1 MATVSGMNPG
11 TQARIDPRKLRHPP
25 AVDDLTLNAAGQA
38 LLASIEESA
47 RPKELAATFPRI
59 VNRLAKLWR
68 APLQMDRCFEELLT
82 DSRGNRQGFP
92 LGVLMELSTLRDYY
106 QTTVFPTQR
115 DVWDSEQKLKGR

>member
-1 MATVSGMNPG
+1 MNPG
-11 TQARIDPRKLRHPP
+11 AQARIDPRKLRHPTEK
-25 AVDDLTLNAAGQA
+25 DDLALNPAGQA
-38 LLASIEESA
+38 LLLSIDETA
-47 RPKELAATFPRI
+47 RPAELAATFPRI
-59 VNRLAKLWR
+59 VNRLARLWK
-68 APLQMDRCFEELLT
+68 APLLVDRCFEELLT